1 MKKLL
6 IALLLVT
13 CSAQAELV
21 ELQKTVV
28 CSELKELVA
37 LLDKVGEKKIW
48 LGESVKEKS
57 KYIFFGN
64 AETGTWSIVQVVNNV
79 GCLIGFGEKPDP
91 RGAL

>member
-13 CSAQAELV
+13 CSTQAELV

-28 CSELKELVA
+28 CAELKELVA

-64 AETGTWSIVQVVNNV
+64 AETGTWSIVQVVDKV

-91 RGAL
+91 RGTL

>member
-13 CSAQAELV
+13 CSAQAEMV
-21 ELQKTVV
+21 EIQKTVV
-28 CSELKELVA
+28 CAELKDLVA
-37 LLDKVGEKKIW
+37 ILERVGEKKIW
-48 LGESVKEKS
+48 LGDSPKEKS

-64 AETGTWSIVQVVNNV
+64 AETGTWSIVQVVDKV

>member
-13 CSAQAELV
+13 CSAQAEMV

-28 CSELKELVA
+28 CAELKELVS

-48 LGESVKEKS
+48 VGQSVKEKS
-57 KYIFFGN
+57 GYIFFGN
-64 AETGTWSIVQVVNNV
+64 AETGTWSIVQVIDKVA
-79 GCLIGFGEKPDP
+79 CLIGFGERPDP

>member
-1 MKKLL
+1 MKKLF

-13 CSAQAELV
+13 CSAQAEMV
-21 ELQKTVV
+21 EIQKTVV
-28 CSELKELVA
+28 CAELKDLVA
-37 LLDKVGEKKIW
+37 ILERVGEKKIW
-48 LGESVKEKS
+48 LGDSPKEKS

-64 AETGTWSIVQVVNNV
+64 AETGTWSIVQVVDKV

>member
-6 IALLLVT
+6 IALLLAT
-13 CSAQAELV
+13 CSVQAELV

-28 CSELKELVA
+28 CSELKDLVA
-37 LLDKVGEKKIW
+37 ILERVDEKKIW
-48 LGESVKEKS
+48 IGESPKEKS

-64 AETGTWSIVQVVNNV
+64 TETGTWSIVQVVENV